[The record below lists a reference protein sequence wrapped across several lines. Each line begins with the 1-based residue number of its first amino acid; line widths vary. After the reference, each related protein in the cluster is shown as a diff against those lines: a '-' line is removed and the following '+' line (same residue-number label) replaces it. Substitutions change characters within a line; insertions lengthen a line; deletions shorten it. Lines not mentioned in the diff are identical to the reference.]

1 MKILLLAGE
10 ESGLIYANR
19 LKELLAGNEIRG
31 YDDYGFKTADLA
43 VMGFMAVISRIGYFL
58 NVKKTMERAI
68 DEFNPDVVCTI
79 DYPGMN
85 LKLAAYAKKKG
96 IRTVHVVCPQVWAW
110 KAGRIPKIEA
120 SLDKLCCFFPFEPAL
135 FKPGFAEFVG
145 HPLVEEFKRSLADA
159 SVSGRVLALLPGSRI
174 GEIERNLPVMLETL
188 SLIAVDK
195 AVIPAANE
203 RAREKIDSI
212 LSRSPVNSPVEV
224 RLGGARELL
233 LSARAA
239 LVASGTATLEAALA
253 RCPTVLVYKVSPV
266 LAWIARRVIKGIK
279 HVGLANIIWE
289 KCGGEGVAPMPELLQ
304 EDFTAEKAAE
314 LLKPFLNSDEEH
326 GRAARRLDEAVKLL
340 ETGSSAFSRIVSAI
354 LTPLSHF
361 FELMHAGPSSR
372 SRFGAGA
379 R

>member
-19 LKELLAGNEIRG
+19 LKELLAGDEIRG

-68 DEFNPDVVCTI
+68 DEFKPDVVCTI

-145 HPLVEEFKRSLADA
+145 HPLVEEFKRSRADA

-289 KCGGEGVAPMPELLQ
+289 KCGGEGVSPMPELLQ

-314 LLKPFLNSDEEH
+314 LLRPYLDSDEEH
-326 GRAARRLDEAVKLL
+326 RKAAQRLDEAVKLL
-340 ETGSSAFSRIVSAI
+340 ETGSSAFSRIVSAV
-354 LTPLSHF
+354 LSWGLKF
-361 FELMHAGPSSR
+361 DIITR
-372 SRFGAGA
+372 
-379 R
+379 

>member
-19 LKELLAGNEIRG
+19 LKELLAGHEIRG
-31 YDDYGFKTADLA
+31 YGDYGFKTADLA
-43 VMGFMAVISRIGYFL
+43 VMGFMAVVSRIGYFL
-58 NVKKTMERAI
+58 GVKRTMERAI
-68 DEFNPDVVCTI
+68 DEWRPDVVCTV

-96 IRTVHVVCPQVWAW
+96 IRAVHIVCPQVWAW

-120 SLDKLCCFFPFEPAL
+120 SLDRLCCFFPFEPAL

-145 HPLVEEFKRSLADA
+145 HPLVEEFEWSRADA
-159 SVSGRVLALLPGSRI
+159 TLGGRVLALLPGSRI

-188 SLIAVDK
+188 SRLSVDK

-203 RAREKIDSI
+203 RAKEKIDSI
-212 LSRSPVNSPVEV
+212 LASSALNSPVEV

-233 LSARAA
+233 LASRAA

-266 LAWIARRVIKGIK
+266 FAWIARRLIKGIK

-289 KCGGEGVAPMPELLQ
+289 KCGGEGVSPMPELLQ
-304 EDFTAEKAAE
+304 EDFTAQNAAR
-314 LLKPFLNSDEEH
+314 LLKPYLESDEAHRE
-326 GRAARRLDEAVKLL
+326 AAGRLDAAVRLL
-340 ETGSSAFSRIVSAI
+340 DSGSSAFPRIVSAV
-354 LTPLSHF
+354 LGSN
-361 FELMHAGPSSR
+361 
-372 SRFGAGA
+372 
-379 R
+379 

>member
-19 LKELLAGNEIRG
+19 LKELLAVHEIRG
-31 YDDYGFKTADLA
+31 YGDYGFKTSDLA

-68 DEFNPDVVCTI
+68 DEWKPDVVCTI

-85 LKLAAYAKKKG
+85 LKLAAYAKRKG
-96 IRTVHVVCPQVWAW
+96 VKTVHIVCPQVWAW

-120 SLDKLCCFFPFEPAL
+120 SLDKLCCFFPFEPQL

-145 HPLVEEFKRSLADA
+145 HPLVEDFAEAGGGDRPRE
-159 SVSGRVLALLPGSRI
+159 GRTLALLPGSRI

-188 SLIAVDK
+188 SLLRVDR

-203 RAREKIDSI
+203 SAREKIGSV
-212 LSRSPVNSPVEV
+212 LSSSSVRSSVEV

-289 KCGGEGVAPMPELLQ
+289 KSGGEGDAPMPELLQ
-304 EDFTAEKAAE
+304 EDFTAEKAAA
-314 LLKPFLNSDEEH
+314 LLKPYLDSDEAHREA
-326 GRAARRLDEAVKLL
+326 AARLDAAVRLLD
-340 ETGSSAFSRIVSAI
+340 TGSSAFSRIVGI
-354 LTPLSHF
+354 LS
-361 FELMHAGPSSR
+361 
-372 SRFGAGA
+372 
-379 R
+379 